1 MFLTYLLRVG
11 RLEGWSIVGE
21 HQTRNLRLLLCI
33 VKILRRVYR
42 VVLGIDILE
51 GYRRW
56 IDSCVASGTEGSGL
70 SRHSVDKD
78 VQWCCGVCTDVFFS
92 FQGTP
97 PPFQDL
103 KNMGYLH
110 AHGLQWVCFNS
121 LSRPLQASFAYK
133 LHHIWRRCLFLP
145 ASLARWLD
153 WMQIVQV
160 LAVYNTWSWRCHV
173 KRMSW

>member
-97 PPFQDL
+97 PPSRTL
-103 KNMGYLH
+103 KTWDIYMLTDCSGFALIPWAGPYK
-110 AHGLQWVCFNS
+110 
-121 LSRPLQASFAYK
+121 QASRISFTTFGEDVCSY
-133 LHHIWRRCLFLP
+133 LP
-145 ASLARWLD
+145 PLLAG
-153 WMQIVQV
+153 
-160 LAVYNTWSWRCHV
+160 
-173 KRMSW
+173 